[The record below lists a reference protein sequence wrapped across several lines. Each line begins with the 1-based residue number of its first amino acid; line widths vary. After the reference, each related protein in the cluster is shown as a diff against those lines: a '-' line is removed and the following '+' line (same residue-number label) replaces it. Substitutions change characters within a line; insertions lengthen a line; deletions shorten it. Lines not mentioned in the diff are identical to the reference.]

1 MAIRLVVL
9 TAYEGHPLE
18 ILRAVLGF
26 NTGIHLRVLSFAR
39 YQAHLL
45 RLISEGNGE

>member
-1 MAIRLVVL
+1 MAIRLEVL

-26 NTGIHLRVLSFAR
+26 DTGIHLRALSFAR